1 VSPRKTSTTAKDDKE
16 WKHFEMFRRLLSDF
30 PAGDVRKID
39 PPAADFLVDTPHGPL
54 GIELARIINAPRR
67 EQEMLRN
74 AAVDAA
80 RLEFMQRGLP
90 VVHASFFWSKK
101 PLPKLS
107 ESKQLGQALADF
119 VEAHIPRSET
129 AHLKL
134 EWEELR
140 AAGLDGLLSFV
151 HIHRIPGISTLS
163 WGSPDAEWVGTHS
176 ALVPELVAKK
186 MKKLP
191 EYRRFCSEVW
201 LLLIADGEELSGMVD
216 EAALAQQVLEASFE
230 RIYLLEVFSARLYRL
245 PVQRLG
251 T

>member
-1 VSPRKTSTTAKDDKE
+1 VSPRKTATTAKDDKE
-16 WKHFEMFRRLLSDF
+16 WKHFEMFRRLLSNF
-30 PAGDVRKID
+30 PAGDVRKVD
-39 PPAADFLVDTPHGPL
+39 PPAADFRVDTPHGPL

-67 EQEMLRN
+67 EQERLRN
-74 AAVDAA
+74 AAVEAA

-90 VVHASFFWSKK
+90 IVHASFFWSKK
-101 PLPKLS
+101 PLPRLS
-107 ESKQLGQALADF
+107 KIKQLGRALADF
-119 VEAHIPRSET
+119 VAAHFPRSET

-140 AAGLDGLLSFV
+140 AAGLDGLLNFV
-151 HIHRIPGISTLS
+151 HIARVPGSSVLS
-163 WGSPDAEWVGTHS
+163 WGAPDAEWVGIHS

-186 MKKLP
+186 MKRLP
-191 EYRRFCSEVW
+191 EYRRSCTEVW

-230 RIYLLEVFSARLYRL
+230 RIYLLEVFSARLYPL
-245 PVQRLG
+245 PVQRPG

>member
-1 VSPRKTSTTAKDDKE
+1 LSPHKTDTAPKDAKE
-16 WKHFEMFRRLLSDF
+16 WKHFEMFRRLLPDF
-30 PAGDVRKID
+30 STGAVRKVD
-39 PPAADFLVDTPHGPL
+39 PPAADFRVDTPHGPI
-54 GIELARIINAPRR
+54 GIELTRIINAPRR
-67 EQEMLRN
+67 EQEKLRN
-74 AAVDAA
+74 AAVEAG
-80 RLEFMQRGLP
+80 RLEYMQRGLP

-107 ESKQLGQALADF
+107 ESTRLGRTLADF
-119 VEAHIPRSET
+119 IEARIPKSET

-134 EWEELR
+134 EWEELQ
-140 AAGLDGLLSFV
+140 AAGLGDLLHFV

-163 WGSPDAEWVGTHS
+163 WGSPDAEWVGSQS

-191 EYRRFCSEVW
+191 EYRRSCTQVW

-216 EAALAQQVLEASFE
+216 EAALVQEVIEASFE
-230 RIYLLEVFSARLYRL
+230 RIYLLEVFSARLYPLR
-245 PVQRLG
+245 VQRPG